1 MPTVFNS
8 IKLKLKDR
16 KSPIPEFSWK
26 TSPRLAK
33 LVNAED
39 FEFDIRSLD
48 PGRFSF
54 PYHFHRNAEELF
66 MIISGKAMLRTPDEF
81 TEVNKDDVIF
91 FEKGASGAHQ
101 LYNHGESPCV
111 YLDVRTTIGIDVCEY
126 PDSGKINILPD
137 LEIFESSAKVNYYK
151 GEENVKAKWPDDIV
165 NNG

>member
-8 IKLKLKDR
+8 SKLELKNR

-33 LVNAED
+33 LVNADD

-66 MIISGKAMLRTPDEF
+66 MIISGKAMLRTPDGFE
-81 TEVNKDDVIF
+81 EVNKGDVIF
-91 FEKGASGAHQ
+91 FEKGPSGAHQ
-101 LYNHGESPCV
+101 LYNHDES
-111 YLDVRTTIGIDVCEY
+111 
-126 PDSGKINILPD
+126 
-137 LEIFESSAKVNYYK
+137 A
-151 GEENVKAKWPDDIV
+151 
-165 NNG
+165 